1 MLDQFKKILR
11 EDLNIGKVLIF
22 NYNQK
27 WNCLLTS
34 GVHRN
39 VAEGINVLGKEK
51 PDLVLLDIKMADGTG
66 FDLLRKLG
74 KVDFLV
80 IFITAFEEFAIR
92 AIKFSAI
99 DYILKPLD
107 PDELV
112 NAVQKAI
119 GTIHKE
125 SMSVKLEAL
134 YENLDMI
141 NTTAKKI
148 VLKTSDSVH
157 IVNLKDII
165 RCESEKNYTHFFIV
179 DEDKI
184 TVSKTLKE
192 YNELLIDYKFFRVH
206 QSHLI
211 NLAHVKRYDKQ
222 KGGFLIMDDNSSVPV
237 SFRKKEDLMKLF
249 KSL

>member
-1 MLDQFKKILR
+1 MIKTIVIDDEVKARETILNMLETYCTDVKVIATAGSVK
-11 EDLNIGKVLIF
+11 EGVKVLK
-22 NYNQK
+22 NH
-27 WNCLLTS
+27 S
-34 GVHRN
+34 
-39 VAEGINVLGKEK
+39 

-66 FDLLRKLG
+66 FDLLRKLNDI
-74 KVDFLV
+74 DFLV

-112 NAVQKAI
+112 NAVQKAK
-119 GTIHKE
+119 GVMNKDN
-125 SMSVKLEAL
+125 MSIKLEAL
-134 YENLDMI
+134 YENLDMLSS
-141 NTTAKKI
+141 NTKKI
-148 VLKTSDSVH
+148 VLKTADSVH
-157 IVNLKDII
+157 IVNLRDII
-165 RCESEKNYTHFFIV
+165 RCESEKNYTHFFTV
-179 DEDKI
+179 ENEKI

-192 YNELLIDYKFFRVH
+192 YNELLNDFKFYRVH

-211 NLAHVKRYDKQ
+211 NLAHVKRYDK
-222 KGGFLIMDDNSSVPV
+222 KEGGFLIMDDNSSVPV

>member
-1 MLDQFKKILR
+1 MIKTIVIDDELKARETILNMLATYCTDVKVIATADSVK
-11 EDLNIGKVLIF
+11 EGVKVLKSH
-22 NYNQK
+22 Q
-27 WNCLLTS
+27 
-34 GVHRN
+34 
-39 VAEGINVLGKEK
+39 

-66 FDLLRKLG
+66 FDLLRKL
-74 KVDFLV
+74 KNIDFLV

-112 NAVQKAI
+112 NAVHKAK
-119 GTIHKE
+119 GVLNKDN
-125 SMSVKLEAL
+125 MSVKLEAL
-134 YENLDMI
+134 YENLDMLGS
-141 NTTAKKI
+141 NTKKI
-148 VLKTSDSVH
+148 VLKTTDSVH
-157 IVNLKDII
+157 IVNLRDIV
-165 RCESEKNYTHFFIV
+165 RCESEKNYTHFFTV
-179 DEDKI
+179 ENEKI

-192 YNELLIDYKFFRVH
+192 YNELLNDYKFYRVH

-211 NLAHVKRYDKQ
+211 NLAHVKRYDK
-222 KGGFLIMDDNSSVPV
+222 KEGGFLIMDDNSSVPV

>member
-1 MLDQFKKILR
+1 MIKTIVIDDEVKARETILNMLETYCRDV
-11 EDLNIGKVLIF
+11 EVIGTAGSVEEGVKVLGDH
-22 NYNQK
+22 
-27 WNCLLTS
+27 S
-34 GVHRN
+34 
-39 VAEGINVLGKEK
+39 

-74 KVDFLV
+74 KIDFLV

-107 PDELV
+107 PDELM
-112 NAVQKAI
+112 NAVQKAQDV
-119 GTIHKE
+119 IHKE
-125 SMSVKLEAL
+125 NMSVKLEAL
-134 YENLDMI
+134 YENLDML
-141 NTTAKKI
+141 NTSTKKI
-148 VLKTSDSVH
+148 VLKTSNSVH
-157 IVNLKDII
+157 IVNLKDIV
-165 RCESEKNYTHFFIV
+165 RCESEKNYTHFFTV
-179 DEDKI
+179 ENEKI

-192 YNELLIDYKFFRVH
+192 YNELLNDYKFYRVH

-211 NLAHVKRYDKQ
+211 NLAHIKRYEKQ